1 MSKRSIKPEWTS
13 GAHNIFWKEFKF
25 LFNYKCNLLRSC
37 YNISSDSKP
46 RSACVKQAY
55 SRVSE
60 QGPLFYSLPFPE
72 IDHIP
77 KYRVYWIVSCGLQ
90 SFFFHHFVRLTIEGG
105 LHFFLLL
112 IERCSWRSAFSCP
125 GFVKQTPFR
134 IVFPFFSITC
144 TRACWVSWGIMMNRS
159 QMQWSSNITSVA
171 NQTLI
176 MLYTKVSHRFK

>member
-90 SFFFHHFVRLTIEGG
+90 SFFFIISCALQSRAAYIFFFCLSKGVVDAQPFLVQVLLTKPLFALSSLFSASRAHVLAGSHEGLWWTEARCSG
-105 LHFFLLL
+105 QATLPVLL
-112 IERCSWRSAFSCP
+112 IKR
-125 GFVKQTPFR
+125 
-134 IVFPFFSITC
+134 
-144 TRACWVSWGIMMNRS
+144 
-159 QMQWSSNITSVA
+159 
-171 NQTLI
+171 
-176 MLYTKVSHRFK
+176 